1 MTADSPKSANDTRAE
16 VERRARDRRAGSG
29 AGKKSGATVGAGR
42 VSGGLALILAG
53 IAFAGTAYLWYTL
66 VYERQDLLAID
77 VPATLETLNSEA
89 GELRETVADTEEQV
103 TSLVETQETLK
114 SAIEKIQNDLGQHRA
129 DWILAE
135 TEQLRLIANRRLQL
149 ARDVAS
155 ALAALRAA
163 DRNLELLANPKLI
176 VVRRQLAHE
185 IGLLESLEKT
195 DIAGAS
201 LRLGS
206 LAEGVDRLPLSQEL
220 RQQMLAYAESKNT
233 AGAESP
239 ADGGGWDTARGMWR
253 DVLGLVRIRRH
264 DGNERPLLP
273 PDQQYFVRENLRLV
287 LYGAQQALL
296 QGHVQ
301 TYQQNVNTAGR
312 WLNDYFDG
320 NAQTVAAARAEL
332 DKLKAMPLMVEL
344 PDVAGSLAA
353 LRKAT
358 GRRS

>member
-1 MTADSPKSANDTRAE
+1 MTADNPKSANDTRADS
-16 VERRARDRRAGSG
+16 ERRGRDRRGGS
-29 AGKKSGATVGAGR
+29 KKSGATVGTGR

-66 VYERQDLLAID
+66 VYERQELLAIN
-77 VPATLETLNSEA
+77 VPATLETLNNETS
-89 GELRETVADTEEQV
+89 ELRETVADTEEQV

-114 SAIEKIQNDLGQHRA
+114 TAIEKIQNDLGRHRA
-129 DWILAE
+129 DWIVAE
-135 TEQLRLIANRRLQL
+135 TEQLLLIANRRLQL

-163 DRNLELLANPKLI
+163 DRNLELLANPNFI
-176 VVRRQLAHE
+176 VVRRQLARE

-195 DIAGAS
+195 DIAGTS

-206 LAEGVDRLPLSQEL
+206 LAEGVDRLPLSREL
-220 RQQMLAYAESKNT
+220 RRQMLAYAESKSA

-239 ADGGGWDTARGMWR
+239 TADGGWDTARGMWH

-301 TYQQNVNTAGR
+301 TYQQNINTAGR

-320 NAQTVAAARAEL
+320 DAQTVAAARAEME
-332 DKLKAMPLMVEL
+332 KLKAMPVMVEL
-344 PDVAGSLAA
+344 PDIASSLAA

>member
-1 MTADSPKSANDTRAE
+1 MTADNPKSANDTRADS
-16 VERRARDRRAGSG
+16 ERRARDRRGG
-29 AGKKSGATVGAGR
+29 GKKSGATVGTGR

-66 VYERQDLLAID
+66 VYERQELLAIN
-77 VPATLETLNSEA
+77 VPATLETLNSETS
-89 GELRETVADTEEQV
+89 ELRETVADTEEQV

-114 SAIEKIQNDLGQHRA
+114 TAIEKIQNDLGRHRA
-129 DWILAE
+129 DWIVAE
-135 TEQLRLIANRRLQL
+135 TEQLLLIANRRLQL

-163 DRNLELLANPKLI
+163 DRNLELLANPNFI
-176 VVRRQLAHE
+176 VVRRQLARE

-195 DIAGAS
+195 DIAGAT

-220 RQQMLAYAESKNT
+220 RRQMVAFAESKNVT
-233 AGAESP
+233 RAESS
-239 ADGGGWDTARGMWR
+239 ADGGWDTARSMWR

-264 DGNERPLLP
+264 DGSERPLLP

-301 TYQQNVNTAGR
+301 TYQQNINTAGR

-320 NAQTVAAARAEL
+320 DAQTVAATRAEL
-332 DKLKAMPLMVEL
+332 DKLKAMPVMVEL

>member
-1 MTADSPKSANDTRAE
+1 MTADSPKSANDTRADT
-16 VERRARDRRAGSG
+16 ERRARDRRAGG
-29 AGKKSGATVGAGR
+29 GGKKSGVTVGTGR

-77 VPATLETLNSEA
+77 VPATLETLNTET
-89 GELRETVADTEEQV
+89 GELREAVADTEEQV

-114 SAIEKIQNDLGQHRA
+114 SALEKIQNDLGRHRA
-129 DWILAE
+129 DWIVAE
-135 TEQLRLIANRRLQL
+135 TEQLLLIANRRLQL

-163 DRNLELLANPKLI
+163 DRNLELLANPHFI
-176 VVRRQLAHE
+176 VVRRQLARE

-195 DIAGAS
+195 DIAGAT

-220 RQQMLAYAESKNT
+220 RRQVLAYTESNDAART
-233 AGAESP
+233 ELSA
-239 ADGGGWDTARGMWR
+239 ADDGWGTARSMWR
-253 DVLGLVRIRRH
+253 DVLSLVRIRRH

-301 TYQQNVNTAGR
+301 TYQQNINTAGR

-320 NAQTVAAARAEL
+320 DAQTVAAARAEL
-332 DKLKAMPLMVEL
+332 EKLKAMPVMVEL
-344 PDVAGSLAA
+344 PDIAGSLAA
-353 LRKAT
+353 LRKAS